1 MKKLYV
7 FLLLSLA
14 FLAGGEAS
22 AQNKAI
28 TGSVKDADGLG
39 IPGISI
45 RVKNTTKGTTSN
57 GDGNFSIEV
66 GSGSALV
73 FSGVGYASKE
83 VAIGSSTTINVVL
96 SEDAANLDEIV
107 VSGLATNVKRG
118 NAANAVA
125 SLSAK
130 DLTGTTTPVT
140 TDGAMQGKLA
150 GANIVSNGSMPGG
163 GFNMQF
169 RGVSTLGSSASQPL
183 FIVDGVYIDN
193 SQNSNGKSQA
203 NKATGGT
210 SASTQDNNGNRLADL
225 NPDDIE
231 NIEILK
237 GASAAAIYGTRAN
250 AGVVIITT
258 KRGKGGKTKINFGQD
273 LGMANAYAYYGGASW
288 DAAKAESINGAKG
301 LAAFNAAGGKVT
313 NWEKEIFGNTGQIKN
328 SRLSI
333 SGGNEK
339 TSFYINGGYS
349 DETGIV
355 KNTGFT
361 RASIRTNIDHKVTK
375 WLDLGI
381 NSNFINSDTDRG
393 WIGNDNSNINYGYN
407 IPYTPSYLNL
417 FPDEKGV
424 YPNSPVGENPLAI
437 RDRAINNQKVNRFI
451 GGINL
456 TARAL
461 NTEKSSLII
470 KLTAGTDYQNGF
482 SNIWLPS
489 DLQSQA
495 SEANPGYAQDT
506 RLEVTN
512 YNVQLAAVHTYAAKG
527 GDLNFTTSGGIVQ
540 LGSQYKGNFIRGRG
554 LPAGVSNASR
564 ALAFEQ
570 EAEYRPITDQ
580 GVFAQEELNWKDKVI
595 ASGGVRF
602 DRSTLNGDPN
612 KWYAFPRASV
622 AANLHKFGNWS
633 ENSFISQLKGR
644 IAYGQTAGLP
654 TWGSLYSQLPVT
666 AVGGQGGLT
675 PSTIIGNPS
684 IQPERAT
691 ELEYGVDFG
700 MFKNRVTAEIT
711 VYNKKVFDLIQ
722 PLNTAPTTG
731 VTSVNINAAD
741 LTNKGVEITIGGDVI
756 KNKNITWFVQPIY
769 WFNRSE
775 ITRLDIPERLT
786 GGFGATFGQ
795 WRVKQGLSPT
805 QIVGQPRTDPKDLTS
820 WTVYGDQQPKFEFSL
835 NQRIT
840 FLKNFEFSALANYR
854 HKFAVVSLARVLWDE
869 GGNTSDWNDKD
880 QAGDGKTEN
889 GLYRQNV
896 NGLDEKGNPKP
907 GYNPIITS
915 FLKLREVSLYYKL
928 PKTMLGNKLDGFKVG
943 VSGNNLFRWT
953 DYKAGYDPENSNFG
967 SSALGSGVDIGS
979 APLVKRVMLHLS
991 FDF

>member
-273 LGMANAYAYYGGASW
+273 LGVANAYAYYGGASW
-288 DAAKAESINGAKG
+288 DAAKAESINGANG

-328 SRLSI
+328 SRLSF
-333 SGGNEK
+333 SGGSEK
-339 TSFYINGGYS
+339 TSFYVNAGYS

-375 WLDLGI
+375 WLDLGV
-381 NSNFINSDTDRG
+381 NSNFINTDTDRG

-417 FPDEKGV
+417 FPNENGV

-437 RDRAINNQKVNRFI
+437 RDRTTNNQKVNRFI

-461 NTEKSSLII
+461 NTEKSSLTI
-470 KLTAGTDYQNGF
+470 KLTTGTDYQSGF
-482 SNIWLPS
+482 SKIWLPS
-489 DLQSQA
+489 DLQSQI

-512 YNVQLAAVHTYAAKG
+512 YNAQLAAVHTYAAKG
-527 GDLNFTTSGGIVQ
+527 GDLNFTSSVGLVQ
-540 LGSQYKGNFIRGRG
+540 LGSIYNGNFIRGRG

-564 ALAFEQ
+564 AKAFEQ
-570 EAEYRPITDQ
+570 DAEYRRNTDQ
-580 GVFAQEELNWKDKVI
+580 GVFAQEEVNWSDKVI

-622 AANLHKFGNWS
+622 ATNLHKFGTWS
-633 ENSFISQLKGR
+633 ENSFISQLKAR

-654 TWGSLYSQLPVT
+654 GWGNLYSQLGVT
-666 AVGGQGGLT
+666 GVGGQGGLI
-675 PSTIIGNPS
+675 PSTALGNIL

-700 MFKNRVTAEIT
+700 LFKNRITAEIT

-722 PLNTAPTTG
+722 PLTTAPTTG
-731 VTSVNINAAD
+731 VTSTNVNAAD
-741 LTNKGVEITIGGDVI
+741 LTNKGVEITIGGDLI

-795 WRVKQGLSPT
+795 WRIKQGLSPT
-805 QIVGQPRTDPKDLTS
+805 QIVGQPRTVATDPTS

-854 HKFAVVSLARVLWDE
+854 HKFTVVSLARVLWDE

-896 NGLDEKGNPKP
+896 NGLDDKGNPKP
-907 GYNPIITS
+907 GYNPIVTS

-928 PKTMLGNKLDGFKVG
+928 PKTMLGDKLEGLKVG
-943 VSGNNLFRWT
+943 LSGNNLFRWT